1 MLPTNVMSFM
11 KKMVTNE
18 QVGPGG
24 TDQGDSGTTL
34 SKLRQTLSSSLNAAQ
49 DKVTK
54 LNTATSRQCDIVTSL
69 SETTLQDSSNT
80 TAPIQNTI
88 TPPKGETGKQ
98 PGRLGNCRVCLKSFK
113 PDDYS
118 RVCYECHQK
127 VCEDCASYSKLDENQ
142 DENTWRCSIC
152 RRKLQSRAQPVLS
165 QNSTDSLLDVPV
177 LEALQRRHSDV
188 KIGSANS
195 GAHPANQG
203 LAPPRSPELRRHSD
217 VSPAS
222 LKELEKAVLKVKSEQ
237 RGGGGLDWNQNNN
250 STSNNNNTN
259 SNNNHSSHRKSSGSP
274 GSTRVPSPSVEK
286 RSENNNWDSRL
297 KPGHLDADVEGDE
310 HDDSEHKIRRGSKA
324 GTTRRRKSR
333 AVVTKQHSY
342 DDEIKTNSQAQSAT
356 NPQAPP
362 SSHELSLGSSV
373 QFSRRASAYDV
384 FNRDSSNPIMPPA
397 QGRRASCRQPTTQDT
412 DDPSLL
418 KSSIISDPSGP
429 TLGSGLDEERRTRR
443 RGSQLPD
450 IAAIKAGLHQ
460 QRAGDSIL
468 PRASISNIAPPR
480 LGGTTDDQPPVVVA
494 PPVLRQPSVTAGE
507 DIKIVIHDVDYDSS
521 FNNRQVSKRR
531 VVLRRDVSDMA
542 HRTRGFGM
550 RVVGGKMGPDGRLFA
565 YIVWT
570 VPGGPAEKGGLQQGD
585 KVLEWCGVGLTD
597 RSFEEV
603 CSIMD
608 RTGDVA
614 ELLVEHGAD
623 LRMCDLLDEPMP
635 GSARKNSGDALGLQL
650 VEADGSPAS
659 PTRRKLPKTPE
670 QLAKERQVSG
680 RIQLQVYYNDEKN
693 EIVVSV
699 LAADDLA
706 TRDES
711 CGYGNLPEAYV
722 QLRLLPFTGDMNCMK
737 TEIAEPATNPIWNKT
752 VDVANVSG
760 DQLLDKT
767 IEVTLWDSKPDKEQV
782 FLGETTIELQKA
794 LIDDRPVWYRLE
806 DPRQLRGGGGANKS
820 PRGSI
825 QGDANN
831 RGLQKRDTNRSM
843 SEDRESEADLGEGLS
858 LLHPDHA
865 YLSGS
870 RRGSSQSEQLEVET
884 YQLNKDFSRSLPGSR
899 RSSLLSGQEKN
910 ETADP
915 DIPPATYSKSRRRSS
930 CTPRQDPDEILR
942 NLKAVKG
949 ELMSQKGRSMSICA
963 ESTKRLLR
971 RGSTRKGRKESCIEL
986 SSNAPPIIAGAS
998 KHSPLDEDEDY
1009 TSLVKLGPG
1018 QIQPRGY
1025 RLVPGGY
1032 IELKIGLILTKGQLE
1047 VEVISARGIPP
1058 SDPQP
1063 DTYVKTYLRDRDN
1076 DRWIQKRKTR
1086 VVRNSTEPAYKQ
1098 TLKYNG
1104 NELSDRSLLVMLW
1117 ERQKGFEHNQGMGGA
1132 EIALNSV
1139 VNSKV
1144 NSTLSV
1150 GWYPLFPIHT
1160 LGSDS
1165 NDSP

>member
-1 MLPTNVMSFM
+1 M
-11 KKMVTNE
+11 
-18 QVGPGG
+18 
-24 TDQGDSGTTL
+24 
-34 SKLRQTLSSSLNAAQ
+34 RRWRW
-49 DKVTK
+49 
-54 LNTATSRQCDIVTSL
+54 SR
-69 SETTLQDSSNT
+69 
-80 TAPIQNTI
+80 
-88 TPPKGETGKQ
+88 
-98 PGRLGNCRVCLKSFK
+98 
-113 PDDYS
+113 
-118 RVCYECHQK
+118 
-127 VCEDCASYSKLDENQ
+127 
-142 DENTWRCSIC
+142 
-152 RRKLQSRAQPVLS
+152 RRK
-165 QNSTDSLLDVPV
+165 
-177 LEALQRRHSDV
+177 RR
-188 KIGSANS
+188 
-195 GAHPANQG
+195 
-203 LAPPRSPELRRHSD
+203 RERRGGEEGEEGE
-217 VSPAS
+217 
-222 LKELEKAVLKVKSEQ
+222 KEEKERRRR
-237 RGGGGLDWNQNNN
+237 RGGGG
-250 STSNNNNTN
+250 
-259 SNNNHSSHRKSSGSP
+259 G
-274 GSTRVPSPSVEK
+274 
-286 RSENNNWDSRL
+286 
-297 KPGHLDADVEGDE
+297 EGE
-310 HDDSEHKIRRGSKA
+310 RGRRRGGEEEEEGEGGGEEK
-324 GTTRRRKSR
+324 
-333 AVVTKQHSY
+333 
-342 DDEIKTNSQAQSAT
+342 
-356 NPQAPP
+356 
-362 SSHELSLGSSV
+362 
-373 QFSRRASAYDV
+373 
-384 FNRDSSNPIMPPA
+384 
-397 QGRRASCRQPTTQDT
+397 
-412 DDPSLL
+412 
-418 KSSIISDPSGP
+418 
-429 TLGSGLDEERRTRR
+429 EERRRGGGEGGGEEEKEEEKEREEEGEGEERRSREEEEQQEEEEEERR
-443 RGSQLPD
+443 RS
-450 IAAIKAGLHQ
+450 
-460 QRAGDSIL
+460 R
-468 PRASISNIAPPR
+468 
-480 LGGTTDDQPPVVVA
+480 GGG
-494 PPVLRQPSVTAGE
+494 GE
-507 DIKIVIHDVDYDSS
+507 EERREEEESS
-521 FNNRQVSKRR
+521 RRRSSRRKRR
-531 VVLRRDVSDMA
+531 RNRMRLRR
-542 HRTRGFGM
+542 RR
-550 RVVGGKMGPDGRLFA
+550 RR
-565 YIVWT
+565 W
-570 VPGGPAEKGGLQQGD
+570 
-585 KVLEWCGVGLTD
+585 
-597 RSFEEV
+597 
-603 CSIMD
+603 
-608 RTGDVA
+608 
-614 ELLVEHGAD
+614 
-623 LRMCDLLDEPMP
+623 
-635 GSARKNSGDALGLQL
+635 RKR
-650 VEADGSPAS
+650 E
-659 PTRRKLPKTPE
+659 E

-706 TRDES
+706 ARDET

-737 TEIAEPATNPIWNKT
+737 TEIAEPATNPIWNTT

-782 FLGETTIELQKA
+782 FLGETTIDLQKA
-794 LIDDRPVWYRLE
+794 LMDDRPVWYRLE

-825 QGDANN
+825 QGDANT

-843 SEDRESEADLGEGLS
+843 SEDRDSEADIGEGLS

-899 RSSLLSGQEKN
+899 RSSLLSGQEKT
-910 ETADP
+910 ESVDP

-949 ELMSQKGRSMSICA
+949 ELMSQNKGRSMSICA

-971 RGSTRKGRKESCIEL
+971 RGSTRKARKESCIEL
-986 SSNAPPIIAGAS
+986 SNAPPIIAGAS

-1009 TSLVKLGPG
+1009 NSAVKLGPG

-1025 RLVPGGY
+1025 RLVPGGF

-1047 VEVISARGIPP
+1047 VEVISARGIPS

-1139 VNSKV
+1139 VNSKI

>member
-1 MLPTNVMSFM
+1 MTLPDDDDDDDDDDEKINDHKITSIINFV
-11 KKMVTNE
+11 N
-18 QVGPGG
+18 
-24 TDQGDSGTTL
+24 
-34 SKLRQTLSSSLNAAQ
+34 KLATII
-49 DKVTK
+49 TK
-54 LNTATSRQCDIVTSL
+54 LNTASSRQCDIVTSL
-69 SETTLQDSSNT
+69 SETTLQDSSQT
-80 TAPIQNTI
+80 TSPLQSTI
-88 TPPKGETGKQ
+88 SPPKSDK
-98 PGRLGNCRVCLKSFK
+98 PAARLGNCRVCLKSFK

-222 LKELEKAVLKVKSEQ
+222 LKELEKAVQKVKSEQ
-237 RGGGGLDWNQNNN
+237 RGNLDWNQNNTP
-250 STSNNNNTN
+250 SINNNINV
-259 SNNNHSSHRKSSGSP
+259 SHKKSSGSP
-274 GSTRVPSPSVEK
+274 GSTPRVPSPSVEK
-286 RSENNNWDSRL
+286 RNENNWDSRL
-297 KPGHLDADVEGDE
+297 KPSHLDADVEGDD
-310 HDDSEHKIRRGSKA
+310 HDDSDHKIRRGSKA

-333 AVVTKQHSY
+333 VVQKQHSY
-342 DDEIKTNSQAQSAT
+342 DDEIKNNNQAQSV
-356 NPQAPP
+356 NPQQAPP
-362 SSHELSLGSSV
+362 SHETSLGPSA

-384 FNRDSSNPIMPPA
+384 FNRDSSASIIPPS
-397 QGRRASCRQPTTQDT
+397 QTRRSSCRQSTPADT
-412 DDPSLL
+412 EDISCTEQTSCRPLTLTLSDRPR
-418 KSSIISDPSGP
+418 SSVSCQSVKA
-429 TLGSGLDEERRTRR
+429 
-443 RGSQLPD
+443 PD

-460 QRAGDSIL
+460 QRAGSDAILSNL
-468 PRASISNIAPPR
+468 PRGSVANIATPR
-480 LGGTTDDQPPVVVA
+480 LQTEEQAAPVT

-507 DIKIVIHDVDYDSS
+507 DIKIVIHDVDYESS

-635 GSARKNSGDALGLQL
+635 GTVRKNSGDALGLQL
-650 VEADGSPAS
+650 VDGDGSPAS
-659 PTRRKLPKTPE
+659 PTRRKLPKTP
-670 QLAKERQVSG
+670 R
-680 RIQLQVYYNDEKN
+680 
-693 EIVVSV
+693 
-699 LAADDLA
+699 
-706 TRDES
+706 
-711 CGYGNLPEAYV
+711 
-722 QLRLLPFTGDMNCMK
+722 
-737 TEIAEPATNPIWNKT
+737 
-752 VDVANVSG
+752 
-760 DQLLDKT
+760 
-767 IEVTLWDSKPDKEQV
+767 
-782 FLGETTIELQKA
+782 
-794 LIDDRPVWYRLE
+794 
-806 DPRQLRGGGGANKS
+806 
-820 PRGSI
+820 
-825 QGDANN
+825 NN
-831 RGLQKRDTNRSM
+831 RGTGYRSKGREHFAVNRMRLGPTLYTEWFRRVDIATFIRSYFEPE
-843 SEDRESEADLGEGLS
+843 EDRESEPDLGEGYS

-865 YLSGS
+865 YLPGS

-899 RSSLLSGQEKN
+899 RSSFQSGQEKA
-910 ETADP
+910 ADP
-915 DIPPATYSKSRRRSS
+915 DIPPAAYSKSRRRSS

-949 ELMSQKGRSMSICA
+949 ELQKGRSMSICA

-971 RGSTRKGRKESCIEL
+971 RGSTRKARKESCIEL

-998 KHSPLDEDEDY
+998 KHSPLEEDEDFEK
-1009 TSLVKLGPG
+1009 SSVKLGPG

-1047 VEVISARGIPP
+1047 VEVISARGIPACE
-1058 SDPQP
+1058 PQP

-1086 VVRNSTEPAYKQ
+1086 VVRNTSQPQYKQ

-1104 NELSDRSLLVMLW
+1104 NDVTDRTLLVMLW
-1117 ERQKGFEHNQGMGGA
+1117 ERQKGFEHNQGLGGA
-1132 EIALNSV
+1132 EIALNTT
-1139 VNSKV
+1139 N
-1144 NSTLSV
+1144 NDSTLSV